1 MHSMETGRC
10 ACAELL
16 AGGHKSW
23 RVPALHSPG
32 CWDSERPR
40 RTLGLDPTCSWRICW
55 SLLWQPV
62 PYGFGG
68 QESAYAPGPQ
78 RRSRMKIRGRLFL
91 LRPDARRP
99 GECRHQRCAGLV
111 VALAAVHDSS
121 TAKTETLLTA
131 PNPAAAL
138 AKARAEFLNRIDR
151 VVTVCERTA
160 GIRVD
165 NLARSWRG
173 STCKTRP
180 SLRRRQG
187 QYGGRLADADQF
199 VMILEAVCK
208 Q

>member
-1 MHSMETGRC
+1 MLDTGRVFVSSALQYKKC
-10 ACAELL
+10 TREPHLCPKSNQPEKLPPCTIACCTRTSEATRAGSVAAAL
-16 AGGHKSW
+16 AS
-23 RVPALHSPG
+23 LQS
-32 CWDSERPR
+32 
-40 RTLGLDPTCSWRICW
+40 TCSRC
-55 SLLWQPV
+55 
-62 PYGFGG
+62 
-68 QESAYAPGPQ
+68 
-78 RRSRMKIRGRLFL
+78 RLPL